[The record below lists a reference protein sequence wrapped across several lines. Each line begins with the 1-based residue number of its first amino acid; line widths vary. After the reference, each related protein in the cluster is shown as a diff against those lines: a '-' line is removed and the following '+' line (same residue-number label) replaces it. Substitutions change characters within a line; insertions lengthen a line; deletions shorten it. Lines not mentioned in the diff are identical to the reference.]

1 MEIIGFD
8 WYPNAQH
15 NVQWKA
21 FVQIHQ
27 QLNEARW
34 HATLNRIQTNY
45 SLQKYIWTHTRE
57 KKLCISGENGSLDE
71 CSLMSVCVCVF
82 EDGKYINRAILHNRS
97 IAIQS
102 LRFWTN
108 SCWSHTNIHS
118 TKSFHHSRS
127 GIHIMQMTNLT
138 FWHITVFYIFLFF
151 LFLLWFCFDSALI
164 LLVIWCVRHC
174 AKIGCTMNWLV
185 TKWTTDGFTYNG
197 LSYADNGQMTIN
209 VKLPV

>member
-138 FWHITVFYIFLFF
+138 FWHIAVFYIFFSF
-151 LFLLWFCFDSALI
+151 YFCFDFASIRLWFCLSFDVLGTVQKLAVL
-164 LLVIWCVRHC
+164 W
-174 AKIGCTMNWLV
+174 IGWSRNGRVMDLHTMDCLMR
-185 TKWTTDGFTYNG
+185 TTDRW
-197 LSYADNGQMTIN
+197 Q
-209 VKLPV
+209 